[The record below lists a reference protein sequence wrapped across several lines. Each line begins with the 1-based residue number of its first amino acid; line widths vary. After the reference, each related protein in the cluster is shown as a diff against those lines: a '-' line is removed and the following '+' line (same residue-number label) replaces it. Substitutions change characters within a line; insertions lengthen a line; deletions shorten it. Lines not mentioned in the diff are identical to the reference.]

1 MPPAR
6 TGTRTPRKR
15 KPFRPLPDPCLQRL
29 LGGDSAAAF
38 LRQFWQKEALLV
50 RAAVPDF
57 TDVLRRSD
65 LFALAARDDVESR
78 LVHRIGRRWT
88 LAHGPFPARALNALP
103 ERDWSLLVQ
112 GVNLHVPAGDALLR
126 RFSFIPY
133 ARLDDL
139 MVSYAAP
146 GGGVG
151 PHLDAYD
158 VFLLQGTGRRRWR
171 YGRQADNTLRRGA
184 PLKLL
189 RRFMPTHDDVLQPGD
204 MLYLPPEYAHDG
216 VALDPC
222 TTYSIGFKAPGAT
235 ELAIA
240 FLDYLRD
247 EIALP
252 GRYTDPDLAPTSEPA
267 RVDSTMLR
275 KARQMLRAV
284 RWNEK
289 TIARFMG
296 TWLSEPKP
304 TVIFNAPDAPFGAAA
319 FRRAGERDGVDL
331 DACSQLL
338 YDDTMVFINGREFEW
353 PLGSRKAIARLG
365 NERRL
370 AHDVMAK
377 INAVTAALLH
387 DWYRDGY
394 LHLGA

>member
-1 MPPAR
+1 MPPVR
-6 TGTRTPRKR
+6 TGPRTPRKR
-15 KPFRPLPDPCLQRL
+15 KPFRPLPDPSLQRL
-29 LGGDSAAAF
+29 LGGHSAAAF
-38 LRQFWQKEALLV
+38 LGRFWQKEALLI

-88 LAHGPFPARALNALP
+88 LAHGPFPVRALNALP
-103 ERDWSLLVQ
+103 ARDWSLLVQ
-112 GVNLHVPAGDALLR
+112 GVNLHVPAADALLR

-171 YGRQADNTLRRGA
+171 YGRQGDHTLRARA
-184 PLKLL
+184 PLKIL
-189 RRFMPTHDDVLQPGD
+189 RRFTPTHDDVFHPGD

-216 VALDPC
+216 IALEAC
-222 TTYSIGFKAPGAT
+222 ITYSIGFRAPGAT

-247 EIALP
+247 DIALP
-252 GRYTDPDLAPTSEPA
+252 GRYTDPNLVPTGEPA
-267 RVDSTMLR
+267 RIDAAMLR
-275 KARQMLRAV
+275 QARQMLRAV
-284 RWNEK
+284 RWNEE

-304 TVIFNAPDAPFGAAA
+304 MVSFDPPDAPLGAAA
-319 FRRAGERDGVDL
+319 FRRAGGRDGVHL
-331 DACSQLL
+331 DARSQLL
-338 YDDTMVFINGREFEW
+338 YDDTMIFINGRQLEW
-353 PLGSRKAIARLG
+353 PPGSRKAIVRLG

-370 AHDVMAK
+370 AHDHLTH
-377 INAVTAALLH
+377 INAASAALLH
-387 DWYRDGY
+387 DWYCDGY

>member
-1 MPPAR
+1 M
-6 TGTRTPRKR
+6 
-15 KPFRPLPDPCLQRL
+15 
-29 LGGDSAAAF
+29 
-38 LRQFWQKEALLV
+38 

-57 TDVLRRSD
+57 TDILHRPD

-78 LVHRIGRRWT
+78 LVQRTERGWS
-88 LAHGPFPARALNALP
+88 LAHGPFRPRELKALP
-103 ERDWSLLVQ
+103 ERDWTLLVQ

-126 RFSFIPY
+126 RFSFLPY

-151 PHLDAYD
+151 AHLDAYD

-171 YGRQADNTLRRGA
+171 YGHQSDHTLRAGV
-184 PLKLL
+184 PLKIL
-189 RRFMPTHDDVLQPGD
+189 RRFAPTHDDVLHCGD
-204 MLYLPPEYAHDG
+204 MLYLPPEHAHDG
-216 VALDPC
+216 VALDAC
-222 TTYSIGFKAPGAT
+222 TTYSIGFKAPGTT
-235 ELAIA
+235 ELATA

-247 EIALP
+247 DLALP
-252 GRYTDPDLAPTSEPA
+252 GRYADPDLAPTLEPA
-267 RVDSTMLR
+267 RIDGAMLR
-275 KARQMLRAV
+275 RAERMLRAV
-284 RWNEK
+284 RWSEE

-304 TVIFNAPDAPFGAAA
+304 TVFFSVPDSRLGAAA
-319 FRRAGERDGVDL
+319 FCRAGARDGVHL
-331 DACSQLL
+331 DTRSQLL
-338 YDDTMVFINGREFEW
+338 YDDTKIFMNGGQLEW
-353 PLGSRKAIARLG
+353 PPGSRKVIARLG

-370 AHDVMAK
+370 AHEDVAK

-387 DWYRDGY
+387 DWYCDGY